1 MVGML
6 DSKTGVRSND
16 SAAAADDEGED
27 DDACMQRSMGNA
39 ITT

>member
-16 SAAAADDEGED
+16 SAAAADDEGDGGDVYDGHVD
-27 DDACMQRSMGNA
+27 DDG
-39 ITT
+39 